1 MRDRRALIPSTD
13 DLVIISHISHHRPL
27 CVQLHKRINKRTR
40 INSRPVASR
49 RGREQGGIQSGSEC
63 DSVSVLLQ
71 HVSACIFLSC
81 FALLILTTSQRGGR
95 DILFFFPLK
104 NCPIMSLHYPL
115 VGWNMDMSPWRSPYL
130 VFVYMLSCAKA
141 FPSSGIT
148 TISSL
153 SWPCTPSWT
162 FGHTLHF

>member
-40 INSRPVASR
+40 TNSRPVASR
-49 RGREQGGIQSGSEC
+49 RGREQGGNPERLRMRQCLCVIAACQCLYIFIMLRSPDFNNLTARRERYFF
-63 DSVSVLLQ
+63 LLK
-71 HVSACIFLSC
+71 
-81 FALLILTTSQRGGR
+81 
-95 DILFFFPLK
+95 K

-141 FPSSGIT
+141 FPSSR
-148 TISSL
+148 
-153 SWPCTPSWT
+153 
-162 FGHTLHF
+162 HYNHQ